1 MTEPGNRPVVRR
13 VDQSIYTHRVSD
25 LSDLGEFVQ
34 ALYSVGAIG
43 NERIDATGNWEI
55 KVAVASNDLMPRPG
69 RGAVT
74 MRRADH
80 DRMLSTIR
88 ALRDTVDTLATLC
101 VGLAILWVM
110 S

>member
-1 MTEPGNRPVVRR
+1 MTEPGNRPVNRR
-13 VDQSIYTHRVSD
+13 VDQSVYTHRVSD
-25 LSDLGEFVQ
+25 LTDLGEFVQ

-43 NERIDATGNWEI
+43 NERVDATGNWEI

-88 ALRDTVDTLATLC
+88 ALRVTVVMLATLC